1 MRVSHVNGAS
11 LGFARDDEH
20 IDDSEV
26 AAEEGAASEFEMAL
40 HERAMLSSNSI
51 ADDSEADDADDADS
65 GVIVDS
71 HSIDG
76 ADQNDFDE
84 QSDEQTSISSES
96 SQLSAVEQRAVVDLL
111 VLPEPRACK
120 HCGAQYYPRGN
131 VSALGPNGTRSTAC
145 CDNGKRTLHSR
156 GLATL
161 DELPAD
167 VQAMYR
173 YQLFSVLVEGHCLE
187 RVSVDCI

>member
-1 MRVSHVNGAS
+1 M
-11 LGFARDDEH
+11 D
-20 IDDSEV
+20 
-26 AAEEGAASEFEMAL
+26 
-40 HERAMLSSNSI
+40 
-51 ADDSEADDADDADS
+51 DDADS

-71 HSIDG
+71 HSING

-96 SQLSAVEQRAVVDLL
+96 SQLSAVEQRAVVDLS

-145 CDNGKRTLHSR
+145 CDNGKHLLHSQR
-156 GLATL
+156 LTTL
-161 DELPAD
+161 DKLP
-167 VQAMYR
+167 VHVEAMYR
-173 YQLFSVLVEGHCLE
+173 YQLFSVLVDGHCLH
-187 RVSVDCI
+187 RVFVGCIEALKTVLNSASFLQHRHQQIV